1 MKTVKT
7 KSVRRKKLLPFTIL
21 LLATLGVGPVRAWAQ
36 SARRPVT
43 VANSIGM
50 TAIGTALSAYE
61 DATPTQFSPDGRS
74 FTVITRKGDVKTNT
88 NEYSLLLFRTS
99 DQSEPASPE
108 VIATFASSSN
118 RPGITNVR
126 WLRDNQT
133 ILFLGARHDD
143 KQQIYS
149 LNVRTR
155 KFRQITRHDTDILTF
170 DATENLSVIASLA
183 RPPSTGFFDETAK
196 QRGLLVSNQILADLM
211 IGHPTETDVGVGYPM
226 QLFVQ
231 RKGEREKRVILQ
243 GALQNDLVLPECDLV
258 VSPDGRFALAKTL
271 LRLPEPWRKFNI
283 PDIENRE
290 EWVFRYVLIDTTT
303 GSSGLLLDAPS
314 LNYRTNA
321 TWSGPRSVI
330 LTGTYLPL
338 RADQNAEQTIRE
350 SRVFAAEVQVD
361 TGHVNKISEGDF
373 NLLQWDSS
381 TNTVFLAPHSDAA
394 DPRDAVPKQ
403 VVAYSKIGNSWQ
415 KVDPDQAKVRLA
427 PPLDVVQEQD
437 MNTPPRLVA
446 VNQKTHERRVLLD
459 LNPQFAN
466 LKFGRV
472 EDISWAGTDGNR
484 AKGGVYFPVDY
495 VPGKRYPLVIQSH
508 GWDAT
513 KFWIDGESTA
523 GYAAQ
528 ALAGRGFVVAQ
539 TADGGSEDE
548 TTPREG
554 PRQTAMFEGLIDY
567 LDGRGLIDRARVG
580 ILGWSRTGYHVRYAL
595 TFSKYPFAAAVI
607 ADGLDA
613 SYVQYMSWL
622 NFGVKGGDL
631 YERINGGVPQG
642 AAIQSWFS
650 HATGFNLDR
659 VHTPTRLLAFRS
671 DSILNN
677 WEWFAGLRRLGTPVE
692 LIWIPDAEHMP
703 VKPRERLTAQEGDVD
718 WFCFWLKGEEDHDR
732 DKAEQYV
739 RWRAMR
745 NQRQPRR

>member
-1 MKTVKT
+1 MI
-7 KSVRRKKLLPFTIL
+7 KSVHLRNFHPFTIL
-21 LLATLGVGPVRAWAQ
+21 LFTAVMVEPVIAWSQAVG
-36 SARRPVT
+36 RPVT
-43 VANSIGM
+43 VADSIGM

-61 DATPTQFSPDGRS
+61 DAAPVQFSPNGQF
-74 FTVITRKGDVKTNT
+74 FTVITRKGDVRTNT
-88 NEYSLLLFRTS
+88 NEYSLLLFRSS
-99 DQSEPASPE
+99 DQSEPVHPN

-126 WLRDNQT
+126 WLRDSQT
-133 ILFLGARHDD
+133 ILFLGARHDE

-155 KFRQITRHDTDILTF
+155 KLRLITRHDTDILTF
-170 DATENLSVIASLA
+170 DATEDLSVIAYLA
-183 RPPSTGFFDETAK
+183 RPPAKEFFNETAK

-226 QLFVQ
+226 QLFAQ
-231 RKGEREKRVILQ
+231 RKGKSEKRVVLQ
-243 GALQNDLVLPECDLV
+243 GVLQNDLALPECDLV
-258 VSPDGRFALAKTL
+258 MSPDGRFALAKTL
-271 LRLPEPWRKFNI
+271 LRLPEPWKKFNI

-290 EWVFRYVLIDTTT
+290 EWVFRYVLIDTNT
-303 GSSGLLLDAPS
+303 GSSRLLLDAPS

-321 TWSGPRSVI
+321 AWSGPRSVI

-338 RADQNAEQTIRE
+338 KADENAEQKIRQ
-350 SRVFAAEVQVD
+350 SPVFAAEVQVD
-361 TGHVNKISEGDF
+361 TGHVTKISEGDF
-373 NLLQWDSS
+373 NLVQWDAG

-394 DPRDAVPKQ
+394 AARGAEATQ
-403 VVAYSKIGNSWQ
+403 VVAYSKIGNSWE
-415 KVDPDQAKVRLA
+415 KVDPDQIRLKLA
-427 PPLDVVQEQD
+427 PELDVVQEQD

-446 VNQKTHERRVLLD
+446 LNHKTHQRRVLLD
-459 LNPQFAN
+459 LNPQFAT

-472 EDISWAGTDGNR
+472 EDISWTGSDGNR
-484 AKGGVYFPVDY
+484 AKGGLYFPVDY
-495 VPGKRYPLVIQSH
+495 VAGKTYPLVIQSH

-539 TADGGSEDE
+539 TGDVGSEDE

-567 LDGRGLIDRARVG
+567 LNGRGLIDRARVG

-613 SYVQYMSWL
+613 SYFQYISWL
-622 NFGVKGGDL
+622 NFGVKGVDV
-631 YERINGGVPQG
+631 YERINGGLPQG
-642 AAIQSWFS
+642 AAIQSWVS

-677 WEWFAGLRRLGTPVE
+677 WEWFAGLRHLGTPVE

-703 VKPRERLTAQEGDVD
+703 IKPWERITAQQGDVD
-718 WFCFWLKGEEDHDR
+718 WFCFWLKDEEDHDPE
-732 DKAEQYV
+732 KAEQYT
-739 RWRAMR
+739 RWREFR
-745 NQRQPRR
+745 SHRQSKHKLN